1 MGFLSKRP
9 SKQDGEQGNEESIKK
24 QRKFEKG
31 LKPKSPKRIAGKRII
46 RYLFWIFAI
55 FLIIKG
61 AVSYAKGT
69 QIIQEVTNIGKNQ
82 TIVEDSL
89 KGFASDFAT
98 EYFTWSVN
106 NVNDRAVRLQRFI
119 SGIDQDAGLKGY
131 EIKGSSNVISVEIY
145 DTSQI
150 SDSQYEVT
158 LNVRREVDLDSL
170 QGAEPSKDKKGSV
183 IKKTYMVVP
192 VTVSPSGYVIQ
203 SYPRFIGNQLKGESA
218 PLTPGELNTNVD
230 LINQSSELATNV
242 LQAYFAGN
250 VNQLKYFYEDSGTA
264 PSSLSQSEFTLDKVE
279 NVSLYNMPSSEGR
292 PEHIRMETSVLVQN
306 DIGEVFTNRWILN
319 VVNKG
324 DRLYVLSIGN
334 PKQESIESGE
344 EMGMNT
350 QQPSNDEETR
360 EEISTP
366 EDNHAFHY
374 FNRITERSKLL
385 YAFKPFS
392 K

>member
-1 MGFLSKRP
+1 MGFLSKKP
-9 SKQDGEQGNEESIKK
+9 SKRDGEQGNEDSIKK
-24 QRKFEKG
+24 QRKFEKA
-31 LKPKSPKRIAGKRII
+31 LKPKSPKRIAGKRFV
-46 RYLFWIFAI
+46 RYLFWTFLL

-69 QIIQEVTNIGKNQ
+69 QIIQEVTNIGTNQ

-131 EIKGSSNVISVEIY
+131 DIKGSSNVLSVEIY
-145 DTSQI
+145 DTAQI
-150 SDSQYEVT
+150 SDTQYEVT
-158 LNVRREVDLDSL
+158 LNVRREVDMDSM
-170 QGAEPSKDKKGSV
+170 QEAQSPKDKKGSV

-203 SYPRFIGNQLKGESA
+203 SHPRFIGNQLKGASDSI
-218 PLTPGELNTNVD
+218 TPGELNTNVD
-230 LINQSSELATNV
+230 LINQSTELATNV

-250 VNQLKYFYEDSGTA
+250 VNQLKYFYEDSANA
-264 PSSLSQSEFTLDKVE
+264 PASLSQSDFTLNKIE
-279 NVSLYNMPSSEGR
+279 NVSLYNMPSTDVS

-319 VVNKG
+319 VLNKG
-324 DRLYVLSIGN
+324 DRLYVLSIGE
-334 PKQESIESGE
+334 PKQESLESAGV
-344 EMGMNT
+344 MDINP
-350 QQPSNDEETR
+350 QQQTNDEKSS
-360 EEISTP
+360 EEISTS
-366 EDNHAFHY
+366 EENDSSTTS
-374 FNRITERSKLL
+374 TE
-385 YAFKPFS
+385 
-392 K
+392 

>member
-1 MGFLSKRP
+1 MGFLSKKP
-9 SKQDGEQGNEESIKK
+9 SKLDGEQGNEESIKK

-31 LKPKSPKRIAGKRII
+31 LKPKSPKRIEGKRFV
-46 RYLFWIFAI
+46 RYLFWTFLL

-69 QIIQEVTNIGKNQ
+69 QIIQEVTNIGTNQ

-106 NVNDRAVRLQRFI
+106 NVNDRAERLQRFI

-131 EIKGSSNVISVEIY
+131 DIKGSSNVLSVEIY
-145 DTSQI
+145 DTAQI
-150 SDSQYEVT
+150 SDTQYEVT
-158 LNVRREVDLDSL
+158 LNVRREVDMDSL
-170 QGAEPSKDKKGSV
+170 HEAQSPKDKKGSV

-203 SYPRFIGNQLKGESA
+203 SHPRFIGNQLKGASDSI
-218 PLTPGELNTNVD
+218 TPGELNTNVD
-230 LINQSSELATNV
+230 LINQSIELATNV

-250 VNQLKYFYEDSGTA
+250 VNQLKYFYEDSANA
-264 PSSLSQSEFTLDKVE
+264 PASLSQSDFTLNKIE
-279 NVSLYNMPSSEGR
+279 NVSLYNMPSTDVS

-319 VVNKG
+319 VLNKG
-324 DRLYVLSIGN
+324 DRLYVLSIGE
-334 PKQESIESGE
+334 PKQESLESAE
-344 EMGMNT
+344 GMDINP
-350 QQPSNDEETR
+350 QQQTNDENSSK
-360 EEISTP
+360 EISTS
-366 EDNHAFHY
+366 EENDSSNTS
-374 FNRITERSKLL
+374 TE
-385 YAFKPFS
+385 
-392 K
+392 

>member
-1 MGFLSKRP
+1 MGFLSKKP
-9 SKQDGEQGNEESIKK
+9 SKRDGEQGNEHSIKK
-24 QRKFEKG
+24 LRKFEKA
-31 LKPKSPKRIAGKRII
+31 LKPKSPKRIAGKRFV
-46 RYLFWIFAI
+46 RYLFWTFLL

-69 QIIQEVTNIGKNQ
+69 QIIQEVTNIGTNQ

-131 EIKGSSNVISVEIY
+131 DIKGSSNVLSVEIY
-145 DTSQI
+145 DTAQI
-150 SDSQYEVT
+150 SDTQYEVT
-158 LNVRREVDLDSL
+158 LNVRREVDMDSM
-170 QGAEPSKDKKGSV
+170 QEAQSPKDKKGSV

-203 SYPRFIGNQLKGESA
+203 SHPRFIGNQLKGASDSI
-218 PLTPGELNTNVD
+218 TPGELNTDVD
-230 LINQSSELATNV
+230 LINQSTELATNV

-250 VNQLKYFYEDSGTA
+250 VNQLKYFYKDSANA
-264 PSSLSQSEFTLDKVE
+264 PASLSQSDFTLNKIE
-279 NVSLYNMPSSEGR
+279 NVSLYNMPSTDVS

-319 VVNKG
+319 VLNKG
-324 DRLYVLSIGN
+324 DRLYVLSIGE
-334 PKQESIESGE
+334 PKQESLESTE
-344 EMGMNT
+344 VMDINP
-350 QQPSNDEETR
+350 QQQTNDEKSS
-360 EEISTP
+360 EEISTS
-366 EDNHAFHY
+366 EENDSSTTS
-374 FNRITERSKLL
+374 TE
-385 YAFKPFS
+385 
-392 K
+392 